1 MRSKGTGGE
10 KPQSESVE
18 KGRRKA
24 AERECA
30 KGEDEK
36 PRREREE
43 GLRESS
49 KAGEN
54 HRERE

>member
-1 MRSKGTGGE
+1 M
-10 KPQSESVE
+10 E

-54 HRERE
+54 QRERE